1 MKFYQEITEWD
12 TFTPNHI
19 YLLDD
24 SKSKMFAYVKAGT
37 KSVFTFKVPIPIS
50 TRGRKFKEVKNT
62 FKYNLTDD
70 APDTEKW
77 TVTGSKGDK
86 YTVRRID
93 GVLQCTCTG
102 YKYHGKCKH
111 AKQIEDKLK

>member
-1 MKFYQEITEWD
+1 MKFYQETTEWD
-12 TFTPNHI
+12 NRTPNHV

-24 SKSKMFAYVKAGT
+24 SKSKMFAYVRAGT
-37 KSVFTFKVPIPIS
+37 KSVFSFKTPIPIS
-50 TRGRKFKEVKNT
+50 TRGRKFVEVKNT
-62 FKYNLTDD
+62 FGYSIQDD
-70 APDTEKW
+70 SPQTEKW

-86 YTVRRID
+86 YTVRRVD
-93 GVLQCTCTG
+93 GVLQCSCTG